1 LTNQA
6 PIMRHGCPVGTL
18 CTELSK
24 LGHPLES
31 EARALFEL
39 FQDWLRRQF
48 RAAGHGREAEA
59 LAMHVLAFSQGVA
72 VMAQAFRDPR
82 FVQREVRA
90 MTAWLDNLATPA

>member
-1 LTNQA
+1 
-6 PIMRHGCPVGTL
+6 L